1 MSKKL
6 IMIIFSL
13 FIFAFFTGCN
23 NTKVQVQS
31 KGGLKIYNWSS
42 ALGGINENDLDKTKY
57 SYSINLTNENEKTI
71 FIKSVQP
78 SVNEAIKNKILNK
91 EIVIDVNQNLKPN
104 ETIKI
109 NGEIIIDTK
118 GLEKSDIVTLEPFIT
133 DIKVSTEETVSLKKE
148 E

>member
-6 IMIIFSL
+6 ITIIFSL
-13 FIFAFFTGCN
+13 FIFVFVTGCN

-31 KGGLKIYNWSS
+31 KSGLKIYNWSS
-42 ALGGINENDLDKTKY
+42 ALGGVNENDLDKTKY

-78 SVNEAIKNKILNK
+78 SVNETIKNKILSK
-91 EIVIDVNQNLKPN
+91 EIVVNVNQNVKSN

-118 GLEKSDIVTLEPFIT
+118 GLQKSDIVTLEPFIT
-133 DIKVSTEETVSLKKE
+133 DIKVSTEETVSLNK
-148 E
+148 

>member
-1 MSKKL
+1 MSKK
-6 IMIIFSL
+6 IITIIFSL
-13 FIFAFFTGCN
+13 LIFIFFTGCN

-42 ALGGINENDLDKTKY
+42 ALGGVNENDLDKTKY
-57 SYSINLTNENEKTI
+57 SYFINLTNENEKTI

-78 SVNEAIKNKILNK
+78 SVNEAIKNRILNK
-91 EIVIDVNQNLKPN
+91 KIVIDVNQNVKPN

-109 NGEIIIDTK
+109 NGEIILDTK

-133 DIKVSTEETVSLKKE
+133 DIKVSTEETVSLK
-148 E
+148 